1 MKTSVKSLAPEII
14 VCDLPEGAV
23 QYRLPVRTG
32 TINRAGGFVSMII
45 GGTICVVW
53 IAASL
58 FVITQLP
65 GIPLRLSGDWAFTVY
80 FLSLTTLFF
89 SLWLIIGTALF
100 FLGLFLA
107 FGHTEI
113 SIHRGQLHV
122 TERCG
127 SLRLTQRRPLSSIR
141 GFGINDHDS
150 IKDAETSPRVER
162 CTIDVLMA
170 ELSEG
175 RPMTVCWGYPAT
187 WLPALAEELAEAC
200 RRSGATSQSLLPTQ
214 AVIKNGP
221 ENPYCQ
227 PTTM

>member
-1 MKTSVKSLAPEII
+1 MRTSVKSLAPEII

-23 QYRLPVRTG
+23 QYRLPVRPG
-32 TINRAGGFVSMII
+32 TIIRAGGFVSMII
-45 GGTICVVW
+45 GGIIGVVW

-58 FVITQLP
+58 LVITQLP
-65 GIPLRLSGDWAFTVY
+65 GIPLRSSGDWTFTVY

-89 SLWLIIGTALF
+89 SFGLIIGSALF

-113 SIHRGQLHV
+113 SIHRGQLNV

-127 SLRLTQRRPLSSIR
+127 SLRLTQRRSLNSIR
-141 GFGINDHDS
+141 GFGIDDRDS
-150 IKDAETSPRVER
+150 TKDAETSPNVER
-162 CTIDVLMA
+162 SSNDVLLA
-170 ELSEG
+170 QLSEG

-200 RRSGATSQSLLPTQ
+200 SHSGSTSQWLLPTQ
-214 AVIKNGP
+214 AVIKNDP
-221 ENPYCQ
+221 ENPYSQ